1 MTNSEERRDKM
12 IRHIFIAPIKVGI
25 AEEKVNEKIVLMM
38 EMKNQVPDILQLTV
52 GKNTGWLGISNAV
65 SMVVDLKDK
74 ADFEAFLAHPYHVQ
88 IAETA
93 DDVFDTSGFVVSQ
106 IEY

>member
-1 MTNSEERRDKM
+1 VTIIEERRDRM
-12 IRHIFIAPIKVGI
+12 IRHIFIAPIKEGI
-25 AEEKVNEKIVLMM
+25 AEEKVNEKIIIMKEM
-38 EMKNQVPDILQLTV
+38 ENQVPEILQLIV
-52 GKNTGWLGISNAV
+52 GKNTGWVGISNAV

-74 ADFEAFLAHPYHVQ
+74 ADFDSFLAHPYHVQ